1 MINRLTELL
10 EGVLDPDLMGETIT
24 QIAEHLTENGVI
36 VPPVKVG
43 ETVYRTTGVFRGRE
57 IHAGVVDQVV
67 VHNDDRKIW
76 FYVHGHPIHFT
87 ADDLGRDVFFT
98 REEAEKAL
106 RGEKND

>member
-1 MINRLTELL
+1 MENKLIGLL
-10 EGVLDPDLMGETIT
+10 EDVLDRDLMEETIT
-24 QIAEHLTENGVI
+24 QIAEHLAENGVI

-43 ETVYRTTGVFRGRE
+43 ETVYRTTGVFKGRE
-57 IHAGVVDQVV
+57 IHAGVVEQVI

-87 ADDLGRDVFFT
+87 ADNLGRDVFFT

-106 RGEKND
+106 RGEKK